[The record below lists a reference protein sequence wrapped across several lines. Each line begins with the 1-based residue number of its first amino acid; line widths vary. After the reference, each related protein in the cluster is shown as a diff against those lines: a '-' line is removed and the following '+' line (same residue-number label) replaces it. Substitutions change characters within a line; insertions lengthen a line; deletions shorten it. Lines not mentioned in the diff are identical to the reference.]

1 MASDPLNTPSDW
13 TPLWL
18 QRLASW
24 QTPVAAL
31 VLALVLGV
39 GLGGPGLLDP
49 WEMDRVAVARRMAG
63 PARLLVVDGDQQ
75 TVQRTIAPAL
85 AEQVALQVVA
95 PAEIASANNTPA
107 RMLALAGR
115 ARKELAHGAI
125 VDLDSLVGPAP
136 NAAKLEPVATSW
148 VGMTDGQRGFVGWLV
163 TSAEPALVRDTL
175 ALARARRF
183 AESWK
188 VGFLQA
194 FTEGQ
199 QPELL
204 APLFR
209 RDLDDPTE
217 RIVAPG
223 QLAADVAAHAPRP
236 MWLPLHKKDNDV
248 GLVAW
253 LEPALTAWSLRIFGP
268 TEAGA
273 RAAGALLAWL
283 AGLVAVV
290 GARRLWGNTAGWL
303 TLVVYATLPM
313 AIGMGRVVT
322 FESAAPLGLALY
334 VLGLAQ
340 AAASPARRGRDWPLW
355 VAGGFAVLLLGRG
368 LGGAAMAGGI
378 ALAYLLGAAGAAKGP
393 LLASLGTLAA
403 FGLAAALI
411 LSDAA
416 SPLLRSLRFTQ
427 WPFSA
432 GLDAVHRDFAWF
444 VGQAGFALFPWGAA
458 VALGLSRLL
467 QPGLWA
473 EPAGDDG
480 NAGATSLWT
489 EERRVGA
496 VLLLGVAVP
505 YAVVAILIRKYHHFV
520 VPVAPVAA
528 VAAALLLLEVL
539 AGRLA
544 GRFAALFAF
553 LSTLLLHREIRKG
566 ADAVTRFFA
575 FDPPMDGAA
584 KGGELAFPAELA
596 MPKPLH
602 LLSLLLVV
610 AFCIGAARP
619 MGQVREWVVRL
630 RSRRATAWA
639 LTAVLLAWTLDALI
653 SLGTKLDVTL
663 KTQATL
669 LNYPYD
675 RLWVM
680 YQDTRPEVIAGAV
693 SLALLLLA
701 AGLAA
706 GIERA
711 RLEQKKLINLLFQLG
726 TALQWPVVALALVA
740 VGAVAALLGGL
751 SLHQQLRPDAGWG
764 GAVLAGALRP
774 AFWAPLLFAGLIA
787 GLRGPILRGSPA
799 LPAHDERRLLS
810 PFWSGIAVSG
820 APLAVWLVLL
830 GVGGLGVGASQ
841 AAGTWNMP
849 LLAGAWLM
857 WLPGALLVIGR
868 AQYAAEQYALPILL
882 AAKLTAANLM
892 GLFVVRWLGEMQLQG
907 TPGEGWKYLAKVV
920 VASPDAA
927 GLLGLAVVLLINREA
942 LGRERL
948 RAGVE
953 RLLGWAAQ
961 LERPRPAAAALA
973 LAAVCFSTGYAFSL
987 LPGLSVHFS
996 QKHLLQRIAQTGATA
1011 TDAAG
1016 VPRTFAHGAGKSTG
1030 SNNFY
1035 LQSMPLVDDRAA
1047 ALALLAGKNVAT
1059 RVTDNAQGGVS
1070 RVLAI
1075 PGWDPRL
1082 DADGNGQR
1090 DVPAF
1095 FGVAQAVQDT
1105 KITFAG
1111 VQWQPGQWDGA
1122 QVLGPEEL
1130 TATVVSNDQSSLT
1143 LSAPLGLV
1151 AGDPERGALVVQKA
1165 QVLPR
1170 DPSWQFAAAS
1180 GDPRYLVLPKE
1191 AFSELNFAFR
1201 QANDGAFIP
1210 VADAA
1215 SSRLVLAASRLPA
1228 GQADQNWIKK
1238 AMISEADFQADKSIR
1253 RMFANFDNSIHL
1265 LGWKVAEPSTARSQK
1280 YKMTLYWKV
1289 VKPTTTSWK
1298 LFMHPHPL
1306 NLDRWPLTNPEPSED
1321 DNKPC
1326 GGCFSTAHWRQ
1337 GDLIADTF
1345 EQEVP
1350 LGTPSGP
1357 NEVILGWYNPG
1368 SDTRMTVLS
1377 ASGPGV
1383 VKHGDNRVTIGHLQV
1398 R

>member
-1 MASDPLNTPSDW
+1 M
-13 TPLWL
+13 
-18 QRLASW
+18 
-24 QTPVAAL
+24 
-31 VLALVLGV
+31 
-39 GLGGPGLLDP
+39 
-49 WEMDRVAVARRMAG
+49 
-63 PARLLVVDGDQQ
+63 
-75 TVQRTIAPAL
+75 
-85 AEQVALQVVA
+85 
-95 PAEIASANNTPA
+95 
-107 RMLALAGR
+107 
-115 ARKELAHGAI
+115 
-125 VDLDSLVGPAP
+125 
-136 NAAKLEPVATSW
+136 
-148 VGMTDGQRGFVGWLV
+148 
-163 TSAEPALVRDTL
+163 
-175 ALARARRF
+175 
-183 AESWK
+183 
-188 VGFLQA
+188 
-194 FTEGQ
+194 
-199 QPELL
+199 
-204 APLFR
+204 
-209 RDLDDPTE
+209 
-217 RIVAPG
+217 
-223 QLAADVAAHAPRP
+223 
-236 MWLPLHKKDNDV
+236 
-248 GLVAW
+248 
-253 LEPALTAWSLRIFGP
+253 
-268 TEAGA
+268 
-273 RAAGALLAWL
+273 
-283 AGLVAVV
+283 
-290 GARRLWGNTAGWL
+290 
-303 TLVVYATLPM
+303 
-313 AIGMGRVVT
+313 
-322 FESAAPLGLALY
+322 
-334 VLGLAQ
+334 
-340 AAASPARRGRDWPLW
+340 
-355 VAGGFAVLLLGRG
+355 
-368 LGGAAMAGGI
+368 
-378 ALAYLLGAAGAAKGP
+378 
-393 LLASLGTLAA
+393 
-403 FGLAAALI
+403 
-411 LSDAA
+411 

-432 GLDAVHRDFAWF
+432 GLDNVHRDFAWF

-473 EPAGDDG
+473 EPNRDD
-480 NAGATSLWT
+480 AAPTTLWT
-489 EERRVGA
+489 EERRIGA

-505 YAVVAILIRKYHHFV
+505 YAVVAVLIRKYHHFV

-566 ADAVTRFFA
+566 ADAMTRFFA
-575 FDPPMDGAA
+575 FDPPMDGAG

-596 MPKPLH
+596 MPKALH

-610 AFCIGAARP
+610 AFCVGAARP

-639 LTAVLLAWTLDALI
+639 VTAVLLTWALDALI

-701 AGLAA
+701 AGLAS
-706 GIERA
+706 GMERA
-711 RLEQKKLINLLFQLG
+711 RLEQKKLLNLLFQLG

-751 SLHQQLRPDAGWG
+751 TLHHELRPDAGWA
-764 GAVLAGALRP
+764 GALLSGALRP
-774 AFWAPLLFAGLIA
+774 AFWGPLVFAALIVA
-787 GLRGPILRGSPA
+787 LRGPILRGHPA

-820 APLAVWLVLL
+820 GPLTVWLVLL
-830 GVGGLGVGASQ
+830 AVGGLGVGASE
-841 AAGTWNMP
+841 ATGTWNHT

-868 AQYAAEQYALPILL
+868 AQYAAEQYALPVLI
-882 AAKLTAANLM
+882 ATKLTAINLM
-892 GLFVVRWLGEMQLQG
+892 GLFVVRWVGEMQLQG
-907 TPGEGWKYLAKVV
+907 TPGEGWKYLAKVI

-927 GLLGLAVVLLINREA
+927 GLLGLAVLLLLNREA

-953 RLLGWAAQ
+953 RLLGWVAQ

-1011 TDAAG
+1011 TDAGG
-1016 VPRTFAHGAGKSTG
+1016 VPQTFAHGAGKSTG

-1035 LQSMPLVDDRAA
+1035 LQSMPLVEDRAA
-1047 ALALLAGKNVAT
+1047 ALALLAGQNIAT

-1082 DADGNGQR
+1082 DANSDGKR
-1090 DVPAF
+1090 DVPAY

-1105 KITFAG
+1105 KVTFAG

-1130 TATVVSNDQSSLT
+1130 TATVVSSDQTSLT
-1143 LSAPLGLV
+1143 LSTPLGLV
-1151 AGDPERGALVVQKA
+1151 AGDPERGALVVQKSA
-1165 QVLPR
+1165 VLPR
-1170 DPSWQFAAAS
+1170 DPSWQFAATS

-1201 QANDGAFIP
+1201 QANNGAFIP

-1228 GQADQNWIKK
+1228 GQTDQNWIKK

-1265 LGWKVAEPSTARSQK
+1265 VGWKVAEPSTARSQ
-1280 YKMTLYWKV
+1280 
-1289 VKPTTTSWK
+1289 
-1298 LFMHPHPL
+1298 
-1306 NLDRWPLTNPEPSED
+1306 R
-1321 DNKPC
+1321 
-1326 GGCFSTAHWRQ
+1326 
-1337 GDLIADTF
+1337 
-1345 EQEVP
+1345 
-1350 LGTPSGP
+1350 
-1357 NEVILGWYNPG
+1357 
-1368 SDTRMTVLS
+1368 
-1377 ASGPGV
+1377 
-1383 VKHGDNRVTIGHLQV
+1383 
-1398 R
+1398 